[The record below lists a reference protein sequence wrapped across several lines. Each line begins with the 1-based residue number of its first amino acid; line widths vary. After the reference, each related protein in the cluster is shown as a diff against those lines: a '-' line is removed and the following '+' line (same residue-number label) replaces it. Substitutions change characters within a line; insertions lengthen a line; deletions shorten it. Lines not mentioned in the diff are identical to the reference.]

1 MVSALRPTLG
11 AAASLAE
18 MWPAQH
24 NSSAQVA
31 MISTTYR
38 FRRYDAGCK
47 NRAVASTNMN
57 DQSSRS
63 HALLIMQVTWS
74 QDKTKTFASLNLV
87 DLAGSEGMKKTG
99 ATGKALKEGIKINL
113 SLTKLALVVKCLAEG
128 SQHIPFRESKLTMML
143 QKGLGG
149 NNMLHIILALSNS
162 AEQVQES
169 TACLRFGQSCLS
181 MTIDAKANAVEK
193 EQAEMKAVIQE
204 QMQEIN
210 DLASENEELKRLL
223 AEQREKEREMMPDVQ
238 AKAIML
244 NKDALREDLR
254 EADSEIA
261 ELMKALEDKKRQM
274 AELAA
279 SNASTSAGDANLEA
293 MLEGLDAQGR
303 AERLEQYAREQ
314 MIEKMKN
321 VALLEQEKRS
331 FEQELMRMVELQKK
345 LQAKLSAAEQD
356 KQTEQE
362 RVRREEAEAA
372 AERVAL
378 AQAKAERLEQQLR
391 EKEAMQTAMDAE
403 AKMKQAE
410 LEAKLRAFEEKT
422 SAEAELRSM
431 LEETTAGTSSR
442 ITQELEKIA
451 REKAEAEKDIE
462 ATKNEQARL
471 KSMHGTSDA
480 EAEIIAE
487 LEEAKRQLAQ
497 LEAER
502 MAKSPEEQIAEFGT
516 IFKPVPK
523 MISDAER
530 RLQVVSVGS
539 KVDPIGVN
547 KVIQTLPVLVACND
561 LRALTELGAGNR
573 TLFQNMGGIMK
584 MVDYL
589 YPHGPQGP
597 YATHV
602 ARTLPCVMDAAG
614 RKLFHEY
621 ATLPDSNGTP
631 RLKYLEALLDS
642 TDPDDKEHAC
652 LAIAAVSQDYEP
664 NRAAMFE
671 HGISAKVIDV
681 MKDTCSKKMPRQRL
695 QRVAIMALSELSLNY
710 TPFKDAIVGADVLQL
725 LLDQATPSHDP
736 FVIKESISC
745 LGRLTQTHGPTQR
758 ELIRLNAMATYSEL
772 LFAEMHDSA
781 ITELAALA
789 LVNLVS
795 EAPEC
800 SSTIEKHPRYSAI
813 RFEMLASMARA
824 LYASMLRAG
833 QETAASAGS
842 NTFPFWGAA
851 AIGEWKDGNAGG
863 DRTHTSFVDNPQYI
877 LKAPPGT
884 NVCLVLHDVLEDQR
898 QKARSKSRPLFLRLC
913 VTAATKEVLETRRRI
928 LDINSSGN
936 KPAGTDP
943 EGVVQLAPGTN
954 GFIDI
959 AKTREI
965 MMRCRVN
972 EGAPEDSWVVVPHV
986 GCSHQHSRYVL
997 AVFADK
1003 PVSLEPELQ
1012 AYEKRI
1018 LTSAWTPLCTAPK
1031 SISTAR
1037 WRNCPQ
1043 FQLINMSE
1051 VPSSVR
1057 VLLSYG
1063 ERDAFQNKRYLQV
1076 VDNVGVASDE
1086 RPMLS
1091 LYVMKNNVP
1100 DKRYVGMLSPQVE
1113 NYVCH
1118 SLVTNAWC
1126 VQAKMDL
1133 EPGHVY
1139 ALLVV
1144 MAEPSPSIT
1153 PLRLTVYT
1161 DPDIEEGSI
1170 ITKPLSSDAE
1180 WEFKLLKGMTDP
1192 NGMLTCDLAASG
1204 DAFTRPEQVGN
1215 FQATV
1220 VFECEENSAF
1230 CSIST
1235 TSAGKP
1241 HKQTPTYAQKQAV
1254 LSVPFEGGK
1263 NYTMVARCIS
1273 QRQEPVRN
1281 AAVRVLVYSAKPMTV
1296 TPSDSKLVNL
1306 DEEDAKNYVSRD
1318 TAKDIPYGE
1327 EEVPE
1332 DTIRAR
1338 PEDEG
1343 SGDDATDPAVLH
1355 QVMKELEQQRDQL
1368 YVYTKSAL
1376 QGEGPQVLEEL
1387 RKQIADQNAKM
1398 EKLNMELASAKAVA
1412 EAKSAAAASNAAA
1425 LAAQQGPGPMQVIAA
1440 EKELYLQKQKVKH
1453 LQKQLEEATKP
1464 KDESGEAA
1472 ALHKQLQAERARAE
1486 EALMKL
1492 DQMSRTDNT
1501 GGEDGRKETEL
1512 QKELAVLR
1520 ETVERQK
1527 KEISEGGGKSAAC
1540 LIQ

>member
-1 MVSALRPTLG
+1 MRPTL
-11 AAASLAE
+11 
-18 MWPAQH
+18 
-24 NSSAQVA
+24 
-31 MISTTYR
+31 
-38 FRRYDAGCK
+38 RYDEGCK
-47 NRAVASTNMN
+47 HRATASTNMN

-74 QDKTKTFASLNLV
+74 EEKTKTFASLNLV

-99 ATGKALKEGIKINL
+99 ATGKAFKEGIKINL

-181 MTIDAKANAVEK
+181 MTIDARANAVEK

-210 DLASENEELKRLL
+210 DLASENEELKRLF
-223 AEQREKEREMMPDVQ
+223 AEMKEREAAGPDLQ
-238 AKAIML
+238 AKSIML

-261 ELMKALEDKKRQM
+261 ELMRALEEKKKQL
-274 AELAA
+274 AELTAQ
-279 SNASTSAGDANLEA
+279 SAMADAGSHDLEA
-293 MLEGLDAQGR
+293 MLQGLDAQGR

-345 LQAKLSAAEQD
+345 LQAKLLSAEHD
-356 KQTEQE
+356 KQSEQE

-372 AERVAL
+372 AERVAA
-378 AQAKAERLEQQLR
+378 AQDKAERLEQLLR
-391 EKEAMQTAMDAE
+391 EREAMQAAMDTE
-403 AKMKQAE
+403 SKTKQAE
-410 LEAKLRAFEEKT
+410 LEAKLRAYEEKN

-442 ITQELEKIA
+442 ITRELEKIA
-451 REKAEAEKDIE
+451 REKAEAQKDIE
-462 ATKNEQARL
+462 ATKAEQDRL
-471 KSMHGTSDA
+471 RSLRGESDA
-480 EAEIIAE
+480 EASIVAE
-487 LEEAKRQLAQ
+487 LEEVKRQLAQ

-516 IFKPVPK
+516 IFKTVPK
-523 MISDAER
+523 MIIDAER
-530 RLQVVSVGS
+530 RLEVASHGS
-539 KVDPIGVN
+539 KLDPMGVN

-561 LRALTELGAGNR
+561 LRALTELEPGNR

-584 MVDYL
+584 MIDYL

-602 ARTLPCVMDAAG
+602 ARTMPCVMDAAG

-621 ATLPDSNGTP
+621 ATLPDAHGQP

-652 LAIAAVSQDYEP
+652 LAIAAIAQDYEP
-664 NRAAMFE
+664 NRAAFFE
-671 HGISAKVIDV
+671 HGISAKVIAV
-681 MKDTCSKKMPRQRL
+681 TKDTCLQKMPRQRL
-695 QRVAIMALSELSLNY
+695 QRVAIMALSELSMNY
-710 TPFKDAIVGADVLQL
+710 TPFKDAIVKANVLQL

-745 LGRLTQTHGPTQR
+745 LGRLTQTHAPTQQ
-758 ELIRLNAMATYSEL
+758 ELIRLDGMAIYSQL
-772 LFAEMHDSA
+772 LFAQMHDSA

-800 SSTIEKHPRYSAI
+800 TPTIERHPRYASI

-824 LYASMLRAG
+824 LYGSMLRAG
-833 QETAASAGS
+833 QETASSAGS
-842 NTFPFWGAA
+842 EAFPFWGAA
-851 AIGEWKDGNAGG
+851 AMGEWKEGNAGG

-877 LKAPPGT
+877 LKAPRGA
-884 NVCLVLHDVLEDQR
+884 NVCLLLHDVNEDQR
-898 QKARSKSRPLFLRLC
+898 QKNRSKSRPLFLRLC
-913 VTAATKEVLETRRRI
+913 VTAATEEVLETRRRI

-936 KPAGTDP
+936 KPSGIDA
-943 EGVVQLAPGTN
+943 EGVVQLMPGTN

-965 MMRCRVN
+965 MMRCKVK
-972 EGAPEDSWVVVPHV
+972 EGAPSDSWVVVPHV

-997 AVFADK
+997 AVFSDK
-1003 PVSLEPELQ
+1003 PVTLEPELQ
-1012 AYEKRI
+1012 TYEKKI

-1043 FQLINMSE
+1043 FQLINMAEAAS
-1051 VPSSVR
+1051 PVR

-1063 ERDAFQNKRYLQV
+1063 DRDAFQNKRYLQV
-1076 VDNVGVASDE
+1076 VDSGGATPDE

-1100 DKRYVGMLSPQVE
+1100 DKRYVGMLSPQVD

-1126 VQAKMDL
+1126 VQAKMSL
-1133 EPGHVY
+1133 EPGNVY

-1144 MAEPSPSIT
+1144 MAEPSPSVT

-1161 DPDIEEGSI
+1161 EPELAEGSI
-1170 ITKPLSSDAE
+1170 LSKPLAPEAE
-1180 WEFKLLKGMTDP
+1180 WEFKMLKGTTDS
-1192 NGMLTCDLAASG
+1192 NGMLTCDLTASG
-1204 DAFTRPEQVGN
+1204 DAFTRPENVGT
-1215 FQATV
+1215 FQATL
-1220 VFECEENSAF
+1220 VFECDEVSAF

-1235 TSAGKP
+1235 TSEGKP

-1263 NYTMVARCIS
+1263 NYTMAARCIT
-1273 QRQEPVRN
+1273 QKQEPIVHGT
-1281 AAVRVLVYSAKPMTV
+1281 VRVLIYSAKPMTL
-1296 TPSDSKLVNL
+1296 TPSDPTLVSL
-1306 DEEDAKNYVSRD
+1306 DEQDALNYVSRD
-1318 TAKDIPYGE
+1318 TCKDIHYGA

-1332 DTIRAR
+1332 DTVRVHD
-1338 PEDEG
+1338 EDDG
-1343 SGDDATDPAVLH
+1343 AGDNSTDPAVLQ

-1368 YVYTKSAL
+1368 YVYTKASL
-1376 QGEGPQVLEEL
+1376 KGEGAQVLEEL
-1387 RKQIADQNAKM
+1387 RKQISEQQI
-1398 EKLNMELASAKAVA
+1398 KLDKINMELASAKAVA

-1440 EKELYLQKQKVKH
+1440 EKELYVQKQKVKS
-1453 LQKQLEEATKP
+1453 LQKQLEDAAKP
-1464 KDESGEAA
+1464 KDASGEAA
-1472 ALHKQLQAERARAE
+1472 ALHKQLAAERTRAD
-1486 EALMKL
+1486 EALAKL
-1492 DQMSRTDNT
+1492 GKMDNT
-1501 GGEDGRKETEL
+1501 GAPVSSREADL
-1512 QKELAVLR
+1512 QKELAALR
-1520 ETVERQK
+1520 ATVEQQK
-1527 KEISEGGGKSAAC
+1527 QQISEGGGKSAAC
-1540 LIQ
+1540 SIQ